1 MSICKGTRIRIG
13 ALDVHPF
20 RLSVDVKDFS
30 ISQDANPDPPIV
42 HIPRLSA
49 GVQWRELLSAHVV
62 GDVLVERPTVH
73 INLKQVRSEAADEV
87 PIEKRGWQEAIEAV
101 LPFKINKLKI
111 IDGDL
116 TYIDEGPFRPLH
128 ITQLQVRAENIRNIR
143 SPEHVYPSDLH
154 LEGTVFDT
162 GKISLDG
169 RANFLAEPHPG
180 VQGQLTLEQIDLD
193 YFKPITNRYNM
204 AVRGGRLSGA
214 CTIEYAS
221 GTKVV
226 HLQYATIQGMQLD
239 YVHKAQTAVA
249 EKQAAQKVARTAQ
262 EVNNAPGILLR
273 ADQLSIV
280 KSTMGFVNKAA
291 NPDYR
296 VFVEVNEFGLTN
308 FSNHFTEGPATG
320 KLTGKFM
327 GSGKTVSTFTFRPE
341 KAGPDFDLSVRIE
354 DTQMRSMNDLFR
366 AYGSFDVVA
375 GFFSFFMELTVKKG
389 NVTGYVKPLFR
400 DMDVYDKRQDREKNL
415 FNKIYEGVIGSI
427 ADLLENT
434 PREEVAT
441 KTEISG
447 KIENPHTNTWEVIV
461 RLIQNAFFRAILPG
475 FEKEIGRPPFYSAL
489 IGRRHHTLLRRS
501 SSMVTKC
508 IRHFRRYRSCRP
520 SITGICTSVMT
531 TAAGA
536 AW

>member
-1 MSICKGTRIRIG
+1 MRKVWLWLAGVFVLLLIAVVGIAFFIDEPLRGYVERTMNEHLQGYTIRIG

-101 LPFKINKLKI
+101 LPFKINKLQI

-169 RANFLAEPHPG
+169 RANFLAEPHLG

-204 AVRGGRLSGA
+204 AVRGADSRL
-214 CTIEYAS
+214 
-221 GTKVV
+221 
-226 HLQYATIQGMQLD
+226 H
-239 YVHKAQTAVA
+239 
-249 EKQAAQKVARTAQ
+249 
-262 EVNNAPGILLR
+262 APLNMPR
-273 ADQLSIV
+273 A
-280 KSTMGFVNKAA
+280 
-291 NPDYR
+291 
-296 VFVEVNEFGLTN
+296 
-308 FSNHFTEGPATG
+308 
-320 KLTGKFM
+320 
-327 GSGKTVSTFTFRPE
+327 
-341 KAGPDFDLSVRIE
+341 
-354 DTQMRSMNDLFR
+354 
-366 AYGSFDVVA
+366 
-375 GFFSFFMELTVKKG
+375 
-389 NVTGYVKPLFR
+389 
-400 DMDVYDKRQDREKNL
+400 
-415 FNKIYEGVIGSI
+415 
-427 ADLLENT
+427 
-434 PREEVAT
+434 PR
-441 KTEISG
+441 
-447 KIENPHTNTWEVIV
+447 
-461 RLIQNAFFRAILPG
+461 
-475 FEKEIGRPPFYSAL
+475 
-489 IGRRHHTLLRRS
+489 
-501 SSMVTKC
+501 
-508 IRHFRRYRSCRP
+508 
-520 SITGICTSVMT
+520 
-531 TAAGA
+531 
-536 AW
+536 

>member
-1 MSICKGTRIRIG
+1 MRKVWLWLAGAFVLLLVAVVGIAFFIDEPLRGYIERTMNEHLQGYTIRIG

-20 RLSVDVKDFS
+20 RLSVDVKDVS

-49 GVQWRELLSAHVV
+49 GVQWRELLSAHIV
-62 GDVLVERPTVH
+62 GDVLVERPTAH

-87 PIEKRGWQEAIEAV
+87 PIEKRGWQEAVEAV
-101 LPFKINKLKI
+101 APIKLNKLQVV
-111 IDGDL
+111 DGDI

-143 SPEHVYPSDLH
+143 SPEHVYPSNLH

-162 GKISLDG
+162 GKILLDG
-169 RANFLAEPHPG
+169 QANFLAEPHVG

-193 YFKPITNRYNM
+193 YFKPITNRYNV
-204 AVRGGRLSGA
+204 AVRGGTFSAA
-214 CTIEYAS
+214 CTIEYAP
-221 GTKVV
+221 GTQVV
-226 HLQYATIQGMQLD
+226 HVQHATIQGMQLD

-249 EKQAAQKVARTAQ
+249 EKQAAKKVARTAQ
-262 EVNNAPGILLR
+262 EVNNAPGMLLR

-280 KSTMGFVNKAA
+280 KSTMGFVNKATK
-291 NPDYR
+291 PDYR
-296 VFVEVNEFGLTN
+296 VFIEVNEFGLTN

-327 GSGKTVSTFTFRPE
+327 GSGKTVVTSTFRPE
-341 KAGPDFDLSVRIE
+341 KAGPDFDLAVRIE

-366 AYGSFDVVA
+366 AYGNFDVVT

-400 DMDVYDKRQDREKNL
+400 DMDVYDKRQDREKDL
-415 FNKIYEGVIGSI
+415 FRKIYEGIIGSI
-427 ADLLENT
+427 ADLLENA

-441 KTEISG
+441 KTEIHG
-447 KIENPHTNTWEVIV
+447 KIANPQTDTGEVIV
-461 RLIQNAFFRAILPG
+461 RLVQNAFFRAILPG
-475 FEKEIGRPPFYSAL
+475 FEKEVGRLPHST
-489 IGRRHHTLLRRS
+489 RR
-501 SSMVTKC
+501 
-508 IRHFRRYRSCRP
+508 
-520 SITGICTSVMT
+520 
-531 TAAGA
+531 
-536 AW
+536 